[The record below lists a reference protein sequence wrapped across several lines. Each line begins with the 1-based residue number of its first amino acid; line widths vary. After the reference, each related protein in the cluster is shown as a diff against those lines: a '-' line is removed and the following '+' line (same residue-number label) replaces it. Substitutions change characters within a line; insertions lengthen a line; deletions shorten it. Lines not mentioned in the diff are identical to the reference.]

1 MPSWNIPPSVQTTIA
16 DQITALLYDGILEP
30 AQWAKGLRRI
40 QAQLECAAFHH
51 LDISSLGKSA
61 RSVAV
66 SLQDTEPPSKKVLEF
81 ERHYMPQDIRVPAM
95 WATLE
100 GGVWWDQEHF
110 SDSTIRRAPIYAEF
124 LASMGMQHTV
134 CIPLRDG
141 AASRDFV
148 GFMRHLDQKPFDR
161 DEQALVGLLVPHMVR
176 ANKLRYRAS
185 QLAVQAGLGAAALD
199 ALPQALAVVD
209 AGLRVRYANAAAEHV
224 FAGRARFTS
233 CQGVLHAS
241 DPESQRLLEHRV
253 AEACRVGDFARAG
266 IVRIAASE
274 HLGGECS
281 VHILPLRASH
291 PLATAL
297 HAVPHALLVWSSTL
311 AVKTV
316 EHICTALGLTE
327 TEARLALMLAQGRTV
342 KDFAQA
348 QGCSWHTARTHAKNL
363 LTKTGC
369 HRQAEIVQLLQA
381 FTWG

>member
-1 MPSWNIPPSVQTTIA
+1 MGLPSVSDTIA
-16 DQITALLYDGILEP
+16 TSLYEGILEP
-30 AQWAKGLRRI
+30 TQWMGALQAI
-40 QAQLECAAFHH
+40 QTSLQCAAFHQ
-51 LDISSLGKSA
+51 LYIGRQDF
-61 RSVAV
+61 SVQSIAV
-66 SLQDTEPPSKKVLEF
+66 SMAGGEAPSGKVAAF
-81 ERHYMPQDIRVPAM
+81 ERHYAPQDIRLPAM
-95 WATLE
+95 WQFTEGVMWCDHEQLDRATL
-100 GGVWWDQEHF
+100 D
-110 SDSTIRRAPIYAEF
+110 RAPIYTEF
-124 LASMGMQHTV
+124 LAELGMRHTLG
-134 CIPLRDG
+134 IPLRDG
-141 AASRDFV
+141 ASSRDFL
-148 GFMRHLDQKPFDR
+148 GFIRHLDQPPFGSE
-161 DEQALVGLLVPHMVR
+161 EQALVTYLVPHLVR
-176 ANKLRYRAS
+176 ANKLRYRAN
-185 QLAVQAGLGAAALD
+185 QLAVQAALGAAALD

-224 FAGRARFTS
+224 FACQTRFTS

-253 AEACRVGDFARAG
+253 AEACRSGDFARAG

-274 HLGGECS
+274 HHGGECF

-291 PLATAL
+291 PLAAAL
-297 HAVPHALLVWSSTL
+297 HSVPHALLVWSSTL

>member
-1 MPSWNIPPSVQTTIA
+1 MGLHSVTDAITTS
-16 DQITALLYDGILEP
+16 LYEGILEP
-30 AQWAKGLRRI
+30 TQWMGALQTI
-40 QAQLECAAFHH
+40 QASLQCAAFHQ
-51 LDISSLGKSA
+51 LDIGC
-61 RSVAV
+61 RDFSVQSIAA
-66 SLQDTEPPSKKVLEF
+66 SMAGGEAPSEKVAAF
-81 ERHYMPQDIRVPAM
+81 ERHYAPQDIRLPAM
-95 WATLE
+95 WQFTEGAVWCDHEQLDRATL
-100 GGVWWDQEHF
+100 D
-110 SDSTIRRAPIYAEF
+110 RAPIYTEF
-124 LASMGMQHTV
+124 LAELRMRHTLG
-134 CIPLRDG
+134 IPLRDG
-141 AASRDFV
+141 ASSRDFL
-148 GFMRHLDQKPFDR
+148 GFIRHLDQPPFGSE
-161 DEQALVGLLVPHMVR
+161 EQTLVTSLVPHLVR
-176 ANKLRYRAS
+176 ANKLRYRAN
-185 QLAVQAGLGAAALD
+185 QLAVQAALGAAALD

-209 AGLRVRYANAAAEHV
+209 AGLHVRYANAAAEHV
-224 FAGRARFTS
+224 FAGQTRFTS

-253 AEACRVGDFARAG
+253 AEACRSGDFARAG
-266 IVRIAASE
+266 IVRIASSE
-274 HLGGECS
+274 HCGGECF

-291 PLATAL
+291 PLAAAL
-297 HAVPHALLVWSSTL
+297 HAVPYALLVWSSTL